1 MRGADI
7 TQESLFTVAKLDD
20 FVPTDH
26 PLRAVR
32 TLVDIALKRLDGL
45 FGTLYSDYGRASIAP
60 EKLMRAQLL
69 QLFFSI
75 RSERLLMEQLR
86 YNLLFRWFV
95 GLAIDDAVWDH
106 SVFSKN
112 RDRLNDNEVA
122 SEFFRE
128 VVRLAECRGL
138 MSEEHFSVDGTL
150 LQAWA
155 SHKSFQPKDAP
166 PSDPEGTA
174 PRNAQV
180 DFKGQKRSND
190 THASTSDPDA
200 RLYRKGNTGAQ
211 LSYQGHLL
219 MENRHGLARDARL
232 SLATGHG
239 ERDTALAMMGD
250 LKGQRRRTLAADK
263 GYDTAN
269 FVAGCRERGV
279 TPHVAQNTTN
289 RRSAIDGRT
298 TRHSGYAVS
307 IKIRAWIETHFGWIK
322 SAAGMRQVK
331 QRGHARV
338 QALFQMAVAASNLIR
353 LRGLLAAELSA

>member
-1 MRGADI
+1 
-7 TQESLFTVAKLDD
+7 
-20 FVPTDH
+20 
-26 PLRAVR
+26 
-32 TLVDIALKRLDGL
+32 L

-75 RSERLLMEQLR
+75 RSERLLIEQLR

-95 GLAIDDAVWDH
+95 GLAIDEAVWDH

-112 RDRLNDNEVA
+112 RDRLNDHAVA

-128 VVRLAECRGL
+128 VVRLAERGGL
-138 MSEEHFSVDGTL
+138 MSEEHFPVDGTL

-166 PSDPEGTA
+166 PLGPDDTG
-174 PRNAQV
+174 PRNAPS
-180 DFKGQKRSND
+180 DFKGQKRSNA
-190 THASTSDPDA
+190 THASTSDPDS

-211 LSYQGHLL
+211 LSYQGQLL
-219 MENRHGLARDARL
+219 RENRHGLARDARL
-232 SLATGHG
+232 SLASGHG
-239 ERDTALAMMGD
+239 EGDTALAMMGD
-250 LKGQRRRTLAADK
+250 LKGRRRRTLAADK
-263 GYDTAN
+263 GYDSAD

-289 RRSAIDGRT
+289 RRRAIDART
-298 TRHSGYAVS
+298 TRHGGYAVS
-307 IKIRAWIETHFGWIK
+307 IKTRAWIETHFGWIQ
-322 SAAGMRQVK
+322 SAAGMRQLK

-338 QALFQMAVAASNLIR
+338 QALFQRAVAASNLIR
-353 LRGLLAAELSA
+353 LRGLLAAQINA